1 MDAAAHPTK
10 PSTPPYGSPGT
21 LQCISQS
28 CRARRFDGRAAV
40 INATLHAGGRVK
52 KRPRLGVTRPTTAL
66 PFAASSLLAARRP
79 PAAAAPHGRR
89 ARWACTMCTF
99 ANGAARKRCEMC
111 GTERAL
117 RTAPFMV
124 PAEPPAEPELLD
136 DQCLVCNRSTQGTSE
151 VLLCDGCDGEVHLRC
166 AGLARVPE
174 GDWLCAACAP
184 ETSEEE
190 SVPESAP
197 SIPEHQLFEAPRP
210 DVGDRV
216 ELVGGGEGVIVRVTR
231 PGSWYDVRVGGV
243 NGTGQTGEVIKVRRT
258 HGEFRAFRSGAAATV
273 APPIIER
280 EEEDQAE
287 EALPAGFADAYRQ
300 FREMQERQFQ
310 AFLALVA
317 SHTQP

>member
-1 MDAAAHPTK
+1 MVASA
-10 PSTPPYGSPGT
+10 PST
-21 LQCISQS
+21 
-28 CRARRFDGRAAV
+28 RRLAPTREPVDA
-40 INATLHAGGRVK
+40 HAGSRVK

-66 PFAASSLLAARRP
+66 PFAASSLLAARRRP
-79 PAAAAPHGRR
+79 PAAAAAPRVRR
-89 ARWACTMCTF
+89 ERWACTACTF
-99 ANGAARKRCEMC
+99 ANGAARTRCEMC
-111 GTERAL
+111 GTARAR

-166 AGLARVPE
+166 AGLERVPE

-197 SIPEHQLFEAPRP
+197 SVPEHELFEAPRP

-216 ELVGGGEGVIVRVTR
+216 DLVGGGEGVIVRVTR
-231 PGSWYDVRVGGV
+231 PGSWYDVRVGAV

-258 HGEFRAFRSGAAATV
+258 HGEFRAFRGGRAATV
-273 APPIIER
+273 APPADNR

-317 SHTQP
+317 SRTPQP

>member
-1 MDAAAHPTK
+1 
-10 PSTPPYGSPGT
+10 
-21 LQCISQS
+21 
-28 CRARRFDGRAAV
+28 
-40 INATLHAGGRVK
+40 
-52 KRPRLGVTRPTTAL
+52 
-66 PFAASSLLAARRP
+66 
-79 PAAAAPHGRR
+79 
-89 ARWACTMCTF
+89 MCTF
-99 ANGAARKRCEMC
+99 ANGAARTRCEMC
-111 GTERAL
+111 GTARAR
-117 RTAPFMV
+117 RTAPVIMEA
-124 PAEPPAEPELLD
+124 PEPEPELLD
-136 DQCLVCNRSTQGTSE
+136 DRCLVCDRSTQGTSE

-166 AGLARVPE
+166 AGLERVPE

-231 PGSWYDVRVGGV
+231 PGSWYDVRVGAV
-243 NGTGQTGEVIKVRRT
+243 NGTDSIGEVIKVRRT
-258 HGEFRAFRSGAAATV
+258 HGEFRAFRGATA

-287 EALPAGFADAYRQ
+287 EALPSGFADAYRQ
-300 FREMQERQFQ
+300 FRDMQERQFQ

-317 SHTQP
+317 SRTPQP

>member
-21 LQCISQS
+21 LQCISHIVS
-28 CRARRFDGRAAV
+28 RAA
-40 INATLHAGGRVK
+40 
-52 KRPRLGVTRPTTAL
+52 
-66 PFAASSLLAARRP
+66 
-79 PAAAAPHGRR
+79 
-89 ARWACTMCTF
+89 
-99 ANGAARKRCEMC
+99 
-111 GTERAL
+111 L
-117 RTAPFMV
+117 R
-124 PAEPPAEPELLD
+124 
-136 DQCLVCNRSTQGTSE
+136 
-151 VLLCDGCDGEVHLRC
+151 
-166 AGLARVPE
+166 
-174 GDWLCAACAP
+174 

-216 ELVGGGEGVIVRVTR
+216 QLVGGGEGVIVRVTR
-231 PGSWYDVRVGGV
+231 PGSWYDVRVGAV

-258 HGEFRAFRSGAAATV
+258 HGEFRAFRGGRAATV

-317 SHTQP
+317 SRTPQP